1 MPPNDLASK
10 LPCARQAAE
19 LREAIDEWVTA
30 SEATRK
36 YLISAPIDATEELA
50 PLHPGFFREMQ
61 QAYERERKARLLYIK
76 ANNALYDCMDKHG
89 LID

>member
-1 MPPNDLASK
+1 MEGELAKK

-19 LREAIDEWVTA
+19 LREAIDEWVKA

-36 YLISAPIDATEELA
+36 YLVSMPINTSEEVA

-61 QAYERERKARLLYIK
+61 QAYERERKARLHYIK
-76 ANNALYDCMDKHG
+76 ANNALYECMDKHG
-89 LID
+89 LIG